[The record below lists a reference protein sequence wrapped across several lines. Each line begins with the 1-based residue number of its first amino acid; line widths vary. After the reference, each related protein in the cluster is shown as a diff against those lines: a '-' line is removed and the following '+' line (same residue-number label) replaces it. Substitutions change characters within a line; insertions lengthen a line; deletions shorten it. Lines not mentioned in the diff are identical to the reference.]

1 VFDDLLP
8 LTDPGAV
15 FAVLFLLVLA
25 GPTLAARLR
34 LPALVGLIALGM
46 AVGPNV
52 LGIVTGDVLIGH
64 LGFVGLLYLMFQ
76 GGLDLDLHGFATR
89 RRESVIFGITTFVL
103 PIVVVTVVSLWL
115 GMGWAAAL
123 IIASALTSHTPLS
136 YPAIAR
142 MDLSRHP
149 AVTASLG
156 ATLLAVTA
164 ALLVLAVA
172 AAGANDDAEGLW
184 RWIGF
189 GVGLIGY
196 LAVMLYIVPR
206 ITRKVFRG
214 LARDREVRLT
224 YLLSGMGIAA
234 VVADILGIE
243 PIVGAFLAGL
253 AFNRFVPD
261 GTLIADRVATLGRSL
276 FIPAFLIA
284 TGMMLDPVALVTD
297 PRTLGLGV
305 AFTLALLLS
314 KGAASEL
321 AGRIFGYAAPER
333 GLMFSLSVGQ
343 AAGALAAVIVGQEL
357 GLIGD
362 AEVNAVILVIMVSAL
377 IAGVSADRS
386 APRVE
391 PPGLEGRALG
401 KRVLVPVSNPNT
413 VESLVR
419 VAGQMAA
426 PDSGAVVAVNVLPF
440 DAEAELVREHKLL
453 GTRAEKAALAV
464 GSEVQT
470 SVRIDASIDGGVL
483 HSVVEQEATCLV
495 MGWDGRSGR
504 RGELFGSVIDRCVEV
519 SPVPVLVCR
528 PGVDEAT
535 RRVLLLITDQ
545 ELLPVGDRALT
556 LAFEVVDRI
565 ARQTEADV
573 VVLTDVTERELRDRL
588 GTRYDPGTVISSPT
602 LLQELSA
609 QIRDGDVVV
618 TASPPVSSRLGRGA
632 RRVAEAARDRTVVVA
647 VPH

>member
-1 VFDDLLP
+1 MFDDLLP

-34 LPALVGLIALGM
+34 LPGLVGLIALGM

-89 RRESVIFGITTFVL
+89 RRESVIFGVATFVL
-103 PIVVVTVVSLWL
+103 PIATVAVVSLWL

-142 MDLSRHP
+142 LDLSRNP

-172 AAGANDDAEGLW
+172 AAGANDADDGFW
-184 RWIGF
+184 RWVGF
-189 GVGLIGY
+189 GAGLIGY
-196 LAVMLYIVPR
+196 VAVMLYIVPR

-305 AFTLALLLS
+305 ALTLALVVS

-321 AGRIFGYAAPER
+321 AGRLFGYSAPER

-362 AEVNAVILVIMVSAL
+362 AEVNAVILVIMISAL
-377 IAGVSADRS
+377 IAGLSADRS
-386 APRVE
+386 APKIE

-413 VESLVR
+413 IESLVR

-453 GTRAEKAALAV
+453 GSRAETAALAV

-483 HSVVEQEATCLV
+483 HSLVEQEATCLV

-528 PGVDEAT
+528 PGVDETT

-556 LAFEVVDRI
+556 LAFEVVDRM

-573 VVLTDVTERELRDRL
+573 VVLTDVTEKELRDRL

-602 LLQELSA
+602 PLRELSA

-632 RRVAEAARDRTVVVA
+632 RRVAQAARDRTVVVA
-647 VPH
+647 LPH